1 MYIGQSIRVIGSFF
15 RITYLRN
22 PNVAFG
28 IPVGSPLLM
37 MVLTSI
43 ATILLIVY
51 FFRIKEEGILFNIG
65 LVLIIGGAIGNLID
79 RFRMRQVIDFIEIG
93 IKRFKWPVFNIADSF
108 ESKIIEGFGEIV
120 KNGYIYKGKRPIHW
134 CPVCK
139 TALAEAEVE
148 YAEHTSPSIYIKF
161 PIIDFGEDFDTSFI
175 IWTTTPWTLPA
186 NVAVAVHPRETYLLF
201 KWRGNGYIVAE
212 PLFDLCSRGATPDVH
227 LSWRRSRQ

>member
-1 MYIGQSIRVIGSFF
+1 MRRKWKIFAFISLTVIFCDQLSKYIVSKTMYIGQSIRVIGSFF

-108 ESKIIEGFGEIV
+108 VTIGIIVILYVWIFGKKREENID
-120 KNGYIYKGKRPIHW
+120 NG
-134 CPVCK
+134 K
-139 TALAEAEVE
+139 TNPENIL
-148 YAEHTSPSIYIKF
+148 
-161 PIIDFGEDFDTSFI
+161 
-175 IWTTTPWTLPA
+175 
-186 NVAVAVHPRETYLLF
+186 
-201 KWRGNGYIVAE
+201 
-212 PLFDLCSRGATPDVH
+212 
-227 LSWRRSRQ
+227 